1 MEMVREKIAQTQLKI
16 EDDAVY
22 FTISVGIAQF
32 SKDIDVKQL
41 CDNLNKAW
49 EISQSRKNQVVL
61 Y

>member
-1 MEMVREKIAQTQLKI
+1 LKI
-16 EDDAVY
+16 EDDVVY